1 MSRRLAYVLVFK
13 RSSSYSITPDQL
25 RAIDMTK
32 VGIIGNGV
40 AATSAI
46 RELKILDS
54 EVEID
59 VFSDERHAFYPKPS
73 LMEYVG
79 GLRTEEEVIRYHR
92 DWYENQGVNLYLA
105 TPVTH
110 IDAGIRSLT
119 TPSKMFTDYDSLLL
133 AVGSYP
139 FVPPF
144 DGLDKKNVHVL
155 RTFDD
160 AIDIKNAVQ
169 GAGREIIVGGGI
181 LGIELAAG
189 IKRIGGDPIVVTNVD
204 KLLPIQLDGGAS
216 EILRMHLDKMGVTT
230 LLGFTCQGVIGDD
243 TAAGV
248 VSSSGD
254 SIDGDLVVIATGVRS
269 NVELARKSNLSIRR
283 GIEVDRYMQTSAP
296 RIYAAGD
303 CAECDGEWYGI
314 IPWALET
321 SRIAARNMI
330 EHGSARFESF
340 TSANTLKV
348 AGIDL
353 TSVGK
358 AHVETP
364 EYEQTISVDREKG
377 TYYKVVTRDHK
388 IVGGISLGNR
398 KVAMRIRQL
407 VAQNADITEIR
418 GSVFEPE

>member
-1 MSRRLAYVLVFK
+1 
-13 RSSSYSITPDQL
+13 
-25 RAIDMTK
+25 MTK
-32 VGIIGNGV
+32 AGIIGNGV

-46 RELKILDS
+46 RELKSLDKDI
-54 EVEID
+54 EID
-59 VFSDERHAFYPKPS
+59 VFSDERHAYYPKPN

-79 GLRTEEEVIRYHR
+79 GKRTQKEVIRYGR
-92 DWYENQGVNLYLA
+92 DWYENQGITLHLA

-119 TPSKMFTDYDSLLL
+119 TPSKTFTGYDSLLI

-144 DGLDKKNVHVL
+144 EGLDKKNVHVL

-160 AIDIKNAVQ
+160 AIDIKEAVA

-204 KLLPIQLDGGAS
+204 RLLPIQLDGGAS
-216 EILRMHLDKMGVTT
+216 EILRMHLDKMGITT
-230 LLGFTCQGVIGDD
+230 LMGFTCQGILGDD
-243 TAAGV
+243 AASGV
-248 VSSSGD
+248 ISSAGD

-269 NVELARKSNLSIRR
+269 NVELARKSNLTIRR

-330 EHGSARFESF
+330 DHGSARFESF
-340 TSANTLKV
+340 KPANTLKV

-358 AHVETP
+358 VHVETP
-364 EYEQTISVDREKG
+364 EFEQIISVDRGNG
-377 TYYKVVTRDHK
+377 TYYKVVTKDDK
-388 IVGGISLGNR
+388 VVGGISLGSR

-407 VAQNADITEIR
+407 VSQEADVTDVRSTI
-418 GSVFEPE
+418 FESE

>member
-1 MSRRLAYVLVFK
+1 
-13 RSSSYSITPDQL
+13 
-25 RAIDMTK
+25 MTK

-46 RELKILDS
+46 RELKGLDS
-54 EVEID
+54 DIEID
-59 VFSDERHAFYPKPS
+59 VFGDERHAYYPKPN

-79 GLRTEEEVIRYHR
+79 GKRTQEEVIRYGPE
-92 DWYENQGVNLYLA
+92 WYENQGVNLHLA
-105 TPVTH
+105 TPVSH

-119 TPSKMFTDYDSLLL
+119 TPSKIFTGYDALLL

-144 DGLDKKNVHVL
+144 EGLDKKNVHVM

-160 AIDIKNAVQ
+160 AIDIKEAVAS
-169 GAGREIIVGGGI
+169 AGREIIVGGGI

-189 IKRIGGDPIVVTNVD
+189 IKKIGGDPIVVTNVD
-204 KLLPIQLDGGAS
+204 RLLPIQLDGGAS
-216 EILRMHLDKMGVTT
+216 EILRKHLEDMGVTS
-230 LLGFTCQGVIGDD
+230 LMGFTCTGVLGDD
-243 TAAGV
+243 TAEGV
-248 VSSSGD
+248 ISSAGD

-283 GIEVDRYMQTSAP
+283 GIEVDRFMQTSAP

-321 SRIAARNMI
+321 SKIAARNMV
-330 EHGSARFESF
+330 EHGSARFEGI
-340 TSANTLKV
+340 TPANTLKV

-353 TSVGK
+353 SSIGK
-358 AHVETP
+358 VHVETP
-364 EYEQTISVDREKG
+364 EYEQIISVDREKG
-377 TYYKVVTRDHK
+377 TYYKAVIKDNVV
-388 IVGGISLGNR
+388 VGGISLGNR
-398 KVAMRIRQL
+398 EVAMRIRQL
-407 VAQNADITEIR
+407 VTQAAEVTDIRTTL
-418 GSVFEPE
+418 FEPE